1 MGADYRCFLSAL
13 IRGADLQLHRILR
26 RFSGGHNEGVST
38 LEEFATSAF
47 CPLRP
52 LRLCVFAFQC
62 LLVAAKPRLVSA
74 ISAFKCPLP
83 QNPPNHFDRF
93 DCLDSTHRSLL
104 HYPCQD
110 LPSKRHNV
118 AAASEPTGGGAGG
131 GPGKG
136 RAAGPKPLTSD
147 PQKPSNW
154 FDRFD
159 SPGSALSPLLVSIP
173 TPLRLLRLLAAIPI
187 PPISP

>member
-1 MGADYRCFLSAL
+1 MGRVCEITENTFAHCYAHRRDRRNPFASWTRGRSQAAL
-13 IRGADLQLHRILR
+13 Q
-26 RFSGGHNEGVST
+26 
-38 LEEFATSAF
+38 TS
-47 CPLRP
+47 PSPSQHL
-52 LRLCVFAFQC
+52 
-62 LLVAAKPRLVSA
+62 AK
-74 ISAFKCPLP
+74 
-83 QNPPNHFDRF
+83 NPPNRFDRF
-93 DCLDSTHRSLL
+93 DYSNSTHRRPLR
-104 HYPCQD
+104 YPCQD